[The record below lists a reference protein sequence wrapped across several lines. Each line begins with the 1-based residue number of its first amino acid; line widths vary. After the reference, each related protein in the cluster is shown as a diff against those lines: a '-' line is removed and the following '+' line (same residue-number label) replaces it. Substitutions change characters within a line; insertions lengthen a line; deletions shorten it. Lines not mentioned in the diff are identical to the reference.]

1 MMIVK
6 AQPKLSSV
14 LFHSSLK
21 HKSCGSFKHPSILA
35 ARQKSWYACF
45 FYCFFL
51 CTLQVTSLYYLL
63 LSYDVG
69 AVAYLKFSSG
79 SSFVT
84 HLNYNSFVIAYC
96 HLGAFQPDYYH

>member
-35 ARQKSWYACF
+35 ARQKSWYVCF
-45 FYCFFL
+45 FIGSFFAL
-51 CTLQVTSLYYLL
+51 CKLQVYYLL

-69 AVAYLKFSSG
+69 AVAYLKFSSV